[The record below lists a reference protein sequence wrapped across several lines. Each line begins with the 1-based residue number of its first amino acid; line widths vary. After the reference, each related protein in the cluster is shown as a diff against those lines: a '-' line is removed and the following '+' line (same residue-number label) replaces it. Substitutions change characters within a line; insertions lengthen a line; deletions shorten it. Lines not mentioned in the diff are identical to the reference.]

1 MGLNMK
7 TLLILCL
14 ALGGCVSKPKP
25 MWDWCVD
32 TPTRQIK
39 CADFKANPINQDHV
53 KQLQREVGI
62 SPIKVR
68 VVK

>member
-1 MGLNMK
+1 
-7 TLLILCL
+7 LCL
-14 ALGGCVSKPKP
+14 VLGGCASKPKP

-39 CADFKANPINQDHV
+39 CDDFKANLIRQDDV
-53 KQLQREVGI
+53 KAFQREVGI
-62 SPIKVR
+62 NPIKVR

>member
-1 MGLNMK
+1 MK
-7 TLLILCL
+7 TILILCL
-14 ALGGCVSKPKP
+14 VLGGCATKPKP

-39 CADFKANPINQDHV
+39 CDDFKANLIRQDDV
-53 KQLQREVGI
+53 KAFQREVGI
-62 SPIKVR
+62 NPIKVR

>member
-1 MGLNMK
+1 MK

-14 ALGGCVSKPKP
+14 VIGGCASKPKP

-32 TPTRQIK
+32 TESRPRQIK
-39 CADFKANPINQDHV
+39 CDDFKANLIRQDDV
-53 KQLQREVGI
+53 KAFQRDVGI
-62 SPIKVR
+62 NPIKVR